1 MVLTRRVIKDHH
13 RTPVLILMTSLMV
26 DRNRLHIRPTII
38 ATTVDLPHQKILM
51 RLRELQDMPL
61 QGDRIEYMEV
71 IKLSGHWSLIV
82 CQMTYRIAAVKLFF
96 NYSNN

>member
-1 MVLTRRVIKDHH
+1 
-13 RTPVLILMTSLMV
+13 MTSLMV

-71 IKLSGHWSLIV
+71 IKLPVSNSFSK
-82 CQMTYRIAAVKLFF
+82 QMTYRIAAFILF
-96 NYSNN
+96 STTPTWLL